1 MNNEWIHS
9 CAGCFI
15 FIHAFFFLSDGE
27 DAVYNCIENYQ
38 YISQVRIRDSDPT
51 PSFLTHQYKDLSM
64 YIFLVGK

>member
-1 MNNEWIHS
+1 MNEYILVLVVS
-9 CAGCFI
+9 SLYML
-15 FIHAFFFLSDGE
+15 FFFLSDGE